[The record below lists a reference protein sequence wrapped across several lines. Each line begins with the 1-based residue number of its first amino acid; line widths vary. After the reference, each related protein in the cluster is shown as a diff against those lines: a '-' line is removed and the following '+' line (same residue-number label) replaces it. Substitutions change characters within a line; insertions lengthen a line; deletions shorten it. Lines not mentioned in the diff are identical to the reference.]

1 MKWPFSKK
9 TQPQPQQADDKPKC
23 KRPKLNGRSATKEY
37 PFFELVTPSVDG
49 VAMDAKFESRYG
61 LGVNE
66 GVPAGVG
73 QWYARQ
79 SFIGAV
85 QAAWIARHWL
95 IDKAVIMPS
104 RDALRQGWELTS
116 ENPDVIDTYL
126 KADKKLKINSVL
138 HKFVSSS
145 RRTGGAVAVLL
156 TCPAGEIESEYYQ
169 NPLNE
174 EAITEYHGIAI
185 VDATNATAI
194 LSSDDV
200 SNPASLDYMCPSFYQ
215 IGNRRYHKSHCVTLT
230 PFPVS
235 DILKPSYG
243 YFGQSLPERIYSRVY
258 AAERT
263 ADEAPNLAMTK
274 RLRLL
279 GVDLESV
286 ISGGDGDS
294 EALSILN
301 DNIHRLQ
308 EIASNEGVFV
318 YDTANGGG
326 MSQLDTSLA
335 DFDALVMTQYQLVA
349 SIAGVPST
357 KLLGTTPKGF
367 NATGEYESEDYRQSL
382 ESIQTHDLQPLLE
395 RHYRII
401 SIIKNI
407 ETCKVVWMPLDSPTA
422 KEFAEIDQIFGN
434 TVSGMVAQGVLNQE
448 QALTILSK
456 LKDSIFADMDTEY
469 ADTVNGEAD
478 GLLDQVMSEI
488 EEDESN

>member
-1 MKWPFSKK
+1 MFWTFLKK
-9 TQPQPQQADDKPKC
+9 PQPQPQADEKPKH
-23 KRPKLNGRSATKEY
+23 KRPKLNARPATKEY
-37 PFFELVTPSVDG
+37 PSFELVAPSADG
-49 VAMDAKFESRYG
+49 VAMDSKFESRYG
-61 LGVNE
+61 LGSNE
-66 GVPAGVG
+66 GVPDGVG

-85 QAAWIARHWL
+85 QSAWIARHWL

-116 ENPDVIDTYL
+116 ENPEVIETYL

-156 TCPAGEIESEYYQ
+156 TCPAGEMESEYYQ

-174 EAITEYHGIAI
+174 EAVTEYHGIVI

-194 LSSDDV
+194 LSTDGV
-200 SNPASLDYMCPSFYQ
+200 SNPASLDYMRPTFYR
-215 IGNRRYHKSHCVTLT
+215 IGNKRYHKSHCVTLT

-235 DILKPSYG
+235 DMLKPSYG

-286 ISGGDGDS
+286 ISGDNG
-294 EALSILN
+294 EALSILS
-301 DNIHRLQ
+301 DNIRGLQ

-456 LKDSIFADMDTEY
+456 LKDSIFTDIDTEY
-469 ADTVNGEAD
+469 ADTLNGEAD
-478 GLLDQVMSEI
+478 SLLDQVMSEI
-488 EEDESN
+488 EDESNRKA